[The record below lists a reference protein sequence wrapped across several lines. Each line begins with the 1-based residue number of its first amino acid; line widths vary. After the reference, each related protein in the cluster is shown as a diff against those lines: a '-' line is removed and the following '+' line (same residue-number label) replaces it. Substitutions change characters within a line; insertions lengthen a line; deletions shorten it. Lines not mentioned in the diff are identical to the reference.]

1 MCDISPSDFKEVKN
15 AVAQNNKT
23 LRGGNGVVGLVTTV
37 ELVRNDVA
45 WIRTTME
52 KNNKSNVTWRWIVD
66 KFGAPI
72 IVAIIVSVIMILG
85 T

>member
-1 MCDISPSDFKEVKN
+1 MCDISPDDFKEIKN
-15 AVAQNNKT
+15 AVSQNNRT
-23 LRGGNGVVGLVTTV
+23 LRGGNGVVGLVTIV
-37 ELVRNDVA
+37 KVVQNDVS
-45 WIRTTME
+45 WIRATME
-52 KNNKSNVTWRWIVD
+52 KNNKSNVTWRWIVE